1 MHKRLGK
8 DLNDL
13 ITAGY
18 KVYYDK
24 TIEEKNRIYFI
35 IYCLQPFINLE
46 IIHNDIIH
54 YLIEPL
60 TLNPIIKQN
69 FTIKTNKPLDIK
81 FTISNDYPFKPP
93 RFTINKIS
101 GFQLKNVGRFNN
113 PELLDDLFR
122 IFQDEWSP
130 VICLINCLN
139 TILLAIDLHQNLPFK
154 SPFLIKCLK

>member
-1 MHKRLGK
+1 MNKRLSK

-18 KVYYDK
+18 KVYYDFS
-24 TIEEKNRIYFI
+24 EQEKNRIYFL

-46 IIHNDIIH
+46 IIQDKIIH

-69 FTIKTNKPLDIK
+69 FTIKTNKTLNIK
-81 FTISNDYPFKPP
+81 FIIPNDYPFKPP
-93 RFTINKIS
+93 RFTINKIP
-101 GFQLKNVGRFNN
+101 GFHLKNVVTYNN
-113 PELLDDLFR
+113 PEILNDLFR